1 MTQAEI
7 NQERWAQD
15 TMGFIKEAFGP
26 PKMPPNPVAIKNEM
40 IADIIRY
47 VSDTEE
53 LDRVLILRKLTD
65 TLIK

>member
-15 TMGFIKEAFGP
+15 TMRFIKEAFGP
-26 PKMPPNPVAIKNEM
+26 PKMPPNPVTIKNEM

-47 VSDTEE
+47 VSDAEE
-53 LDRVLILRKLTD
+53 LDRVLLLRKLTD